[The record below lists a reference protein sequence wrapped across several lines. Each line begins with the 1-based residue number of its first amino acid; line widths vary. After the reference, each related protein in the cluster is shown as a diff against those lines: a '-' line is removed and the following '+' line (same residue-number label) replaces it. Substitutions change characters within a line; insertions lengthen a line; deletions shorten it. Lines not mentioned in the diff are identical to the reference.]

1 MTTNQKDG
9 SNLHIYR
16 KGNKADTK
24 RFRNTNVRVAYT
36 TKNNLGKLLNLKLQD
51 TQQPDKYNKS

>member
-9 SNLHIYR
+9 PNLHMYR

-36 TKNNLGKLLNLKLQD
+36 TKEQLRKTFKFKITRHSTARQIR
-51 TQQPDKYNKS
+51 